1 MGASV
6 AVRTDARQRACAV
19 PEVLY
24 MKQPTIDEQ
33 TRVDDVPVSPL
44 LTPVRRD
51 RYGSVPGLDEDELAD
66 PAELERQVMRAE
78 FGAVLQL
85 PVPGNGPGIRPNVD
99 EDGHV
104 DWGAFGSVDFERL
117 QPAID
122 KAKYK
127 AGKLREQVR
136 DLVIRLDILNQRVD
150 VKGKWQVIKYVRM
163 GWMDVDDIEHGG
175 LWELA
180 RLYMRII
187 RLKAEVE
194 ELEEASRERRKQQAR
209 ALRARY
215 E

>member
-1 MGASV
+1 
-6 AVRTDARQRACAV
+6 
-19 PEVLY
+19 
-24 MKQPTIDEQ
+24 MKQPTIDDQ
-33 TRVDDVPVSPL
+33 TRVEDVPVSAL
-44 LTPVRRD
+44 LTRVRPD
-51 RYGSVPGLDEDELAD
+51 RYGTVPGLDKEELAD
-66 PAELERQVMRAE
+66 PAELERQVIREE
-78 FGAVLQL
+78 FGPVFQL

-127 AGKLREQVR
+127 ADKLREQVK
-136 DLVIRLDILNQRVD
+136 DLVIRLDILNQRVQ
-150 VKGKWQVIKYVRM
+150 VPRKWRVIKYVRM

-187 RLKAEVE
+187 RLKAEIE
-194 ELEEASRERRKQQAR
+194 KLEEASRERRRQQAR
-209 ALRARY
+209 ALWARY

>member
-1 MGASV
+1 
-6 AVRTDARQRACAV
+6 
-19 PEVLY
+19 

-44 LTPVRRD
+44 LTPVRPE
-51 RYGSVPGLDEDELAD
+51 RYGSVPGLDDEELAD
-66 PAELERQVMRAE
+66 PAELERQVMREA
-78 FGAVLQL
+78 FGPVWQL
-85 PVPGNGPGIRPNVD
+85 PAPGRGRGVRPNVD

-127 AGKLREQVR
+127 ADRLREQVK
-136 DLVIRLDILNQRVD
+136 DLVIMLDTVNRRVR
-150 VKGKWQVIKYVRM
+150 VARKWRVIKHVRM
-163 GWMDVDDIEHGG
+163 GRMDVDDIEHGG
-175 LWELA
+175 VWELA

-187 RLKAEVE
+187 RLKAEITK
-194 ELEEASRERRKQQAR
+194 LEEASRQRRQQQAR
-209 ALRARY
+209 AFWARY

>member
-1 MGASV
+1 
-6 AVRTDARQRACAV
+6 
-19 PEVLY
+19 

-33 TRVDDVPVSPL
+33 TRVEDVPVSAL
-44 LTPVRRD
+44 LARVRQP
-51 RYGSVPGLDEDELAD
+51 RYGTVPGLDEDELAD
-66 PAELERQVMRAE
+66 PAELERQVMRE
-78 FGAVLQL
+78 WFGPVLQL

-127 AGKLREQVR
+127 ADKLREQVKN
-136 DLVIRLDILNQRVD
+136 LVIRLDIVNQRVQ
-150 VKGKWQVIKYVRM
+150 VPRKWRVIKYVRM

-187 RLKAEVE
+187 RLKDEIAK
-194 ELEEASRERRKQQAR
+194 LEEVSRERRKQQAR
-209 ALRARY
+209 ALWARY